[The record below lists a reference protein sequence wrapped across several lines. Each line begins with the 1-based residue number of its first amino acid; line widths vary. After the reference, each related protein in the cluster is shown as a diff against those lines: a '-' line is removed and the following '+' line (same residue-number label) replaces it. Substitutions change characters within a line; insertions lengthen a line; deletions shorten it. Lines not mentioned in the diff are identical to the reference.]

1 MAAGRTLGFD
11 APFRRLWEYYLC
23 YCEAG
28 FRSGMID
35 VGLYS
40 IFSIVVPELTAAR
53 LSICADVFD
62 D

>member
-1 MAAGRTLGFD
+1 
-11 APFRRLWEYYLC
+11 
-23 YCEAG
+23 
-28 FRSGMID
+28 MID

-40 IFSIVVPELTAAR
+40 ISIVVPELSAAR

>member
-1 MAAGRTLGFD
+1 
-11 APFRRLWEYYLC
+11 
-23 YCEAG
+23 
-28 FRSGMID
+28 MID